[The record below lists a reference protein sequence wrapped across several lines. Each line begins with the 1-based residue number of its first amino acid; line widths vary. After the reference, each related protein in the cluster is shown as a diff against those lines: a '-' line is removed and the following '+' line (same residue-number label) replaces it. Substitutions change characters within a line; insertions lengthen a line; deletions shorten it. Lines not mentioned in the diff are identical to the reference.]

1 MKVGGYQIHGEVAR
15 LIYTLSACNGMELEN
30 NVNGKL
36 R

>member
-1 MKVGGYQIHGEVAR
+1 MKVGGYQIRGEVSR
-15 LIYTLSACNGMELEN
+15 LIYTLSAWNGMEGKN